1 MSYAARIDPALALRW
16 QARARAAFFATQ
28 AAFVALVDLA
38 EPDAVPLL
46 GWWAAIALWMAADLT
61 LGTRADRA
69 ATWRGVGGRAA
80 VDLAAMSA
88 VLLLSGGAQSPLQLF
103 LLVEVALLSVVLPTS
118 GAWTAAFAVLALQAG
133 LVFLA
138 PPIEVF
144 DAEPHE
150 HLPHLLGHMLAFDV
164 AALALVGLISP
175 LVAMMQER
183 EASWHAAEARHAEDA
198 RLADI
203 GRLAAGMA
211 HALGTPLGAI
221 ELLAE
226 EMALDLADDADGR
239 VAWAAL
245 RGELRRSR
253 EILDR
258 VLRGEQAADGVVDDA
273 GRAID
278 GWAQAWAASH
288 PDAGLQMVID
298 AALAGV
304 TVRGAADGWR
314 DALWTVLDNA
324 LRAGPPLRLSAHRVG
339 DCAQITVEDLGGPV
353 PAATLARAGEPFF
366 TNWPGRPG
374 RGLGLYVARRFARAV
389 GGDLSLAPRGEL
401 GTTVTLELPVEG
413 R

>member
-1 MSYAARIDPALALRW
+1 MSHAAPIDPALALRW

-61 LGTRADRA
+61 LGRRADQAGSWGIVSLRA
-69 ATWRGVGGRAA
+69 G
-80 VDLAAMSA
+80 VDLLAMSA

-103 LLVEVALLSVVLPTS
+103 LLVEVALLSVVLPTR
-118 GAWTAAFAVLALQAG
+118 GAWTAASAVLVLQAG

-138 PPIEVF
+138 PPIQVF

-150 HLPHLLGHMLAFDV
+150 QVSHLLGHMLAFDV

-175 LVAMMQER
+175 LVAMTRER
-183 EASWHAAEARHAEDA
+183 EASWHAAEVRHAEDA
-198 RLADI
+198 RLADV

-226 EMALDLADDADGR
+226 EMALELAAQSDGR
-239 VAWAAL
+239 AAWDAL

-253 EILDR
+253 DILDR
-258 VLRGEQAADGVVDDA
+258 VLRGEQAADGVVTGL
-273 GRAID
+273 GRAL
-278 GWAQAWAASH
+278 QAWADTWSDSH
-288 PDAGLQMVID
+288 PHV
-298 AALAGV
+298 ALRVAIEETLDGV
-304 TVRGAADGWR
+304 TVRGSGEGWC

-324 LRAGPPLRLSAHRVG
+324 ARAGGPLRLVAHRAG
-339 DCAQITVEDLGGPV
+339 DSVQLAVEDHGGATS
-353 PAATLARAGEPFF
+353 AASLARAGEPFY
-366 TNWPGRPG
+366 TGWQGRPG

-389 GGDLSLAPRGEL
+389 GGDLSLAPRGDL